1 MLHDFSPFL
10 WRISGDFGV
19 RWYGLSYMVGF
30 ILSYYLIL
38 WLTRRQNASITQEQI
53 SDFVTYGAIG
63 VLVGGR
69 LGYCLFYSPDL
80 FLSFD
85 SNFPFWGVLAVNKG
99 GMASHGGILGLITSC
114 VIFAQRHGMNPLY
127 LFDLVAVCGPVG
139 IFFGRLANFVN
150 GELVGRIAPENYPWG
165 VRFPQDILNW
175 PSQEFVRLGTLST
188 VVEKLGVTKDQWFE
202 WMDKFRADSV
212 ARMNLESTLYK
223 IIDAVQAGNQEV
235 RAAMAPVLDLRYPS
249 QLFAAFG
256 EGVLL
261 FSVLFLFWRNPRK
274 PGMVGALFVVVYAL
288 VRISD
293 EQFRLPDAHIGY
305 QLFGLTRGQWLS
317 IGMLALGLLLMLI
330 WGKRSTLP
338 TQGWR
343 RVQSVKIHRRK

>member
-1 MLHDFSPFL
+1 M
-10 WRISGDFGV
+10 I
-19 RWYGLSYMVGF
+19 GF

-85 SNFPFWGVLAVNKG
+85 SSFPFWGVLAVNKG
-99 GMASHGGILGLITSC
+99 GMASHGGILGLIASC
-114 VIFAQRHGMNPLY
+114 LIFAQRNGINPLY

-175 PSQEFVRLGTLST
+175 PSQEFARLGTLSV

-202 WMDKFRADSV
+202 WMDKFRADSIS
-212 ARMNLESTLYK
+212 RMNLESTLYK
-223 IIDAVQAGNQEV
+223 IIDAVQAGHQDV
-235 RAAMAPVLDLRYPS
+235 RAAVAPLLDLRYPS
-249 QLFAAFG
+249 QLFAALG

-261 FSVLFLFWRNPRK
+261 FSVLFLFWRKPRK

-338 TQGWR
+338 TMGWR
-343 RVQSVKIHRRK
+343 RVESVKIHRRK